1 MPDINLLKTKIS
13 ESGIKMTILSEK
25 TGISRETLYNRLN
38 ENGEFKASEIVA
50 LTSALNLT
58 KEERDKIFLT

>member
-1 MPDINLLKTKIS
+1 MPNINLLTTKIS
-13 ESGIKMTILSEK
+13 ESGIKRTILSEK
-25 TGISRETLYNRLN
+25 TGISRVTLYNRLN